1 MKFGKEFSSQ
11 MVSEWQQAYMDY
23 DYLKTLLKHR
33 DHHSGGLNGKMTL
46 DSLFSCLQL
55 FTPQR
60 QRLCNSQDVEGGV
73 QLKAKT
79 TTTRPIQVETTAD
92 GQVQTKFLIEEEVGE
107 YEREFFG
114 RLDKEFNKVIKFYE
128 EKVKKVLKEEE
139 GLKGKL
145 EALITAGSK
154 HNDIKYSRW
163 KRVANIAS
171 RAKVENPER
180 CEWEERDE
188 EITPLSADI
197 SPSSPVGA
205 KSMIVRS
212 QAHTVVI
219 EDGESSRVG
228 QSEDGAIES
237 ADAMDTS
244 KMSNNTRGNIQE
256 SNKTELKLS
265 RENSKKVKK
274 LKHAYIKFYREII
287 DLQNYSFSNAKAFSK
302 ILKKYEKIA
311 SRDARN
317 PYMKV
322 VDSSYLGSSDDVVR
336 LTKRVE
342 EDFIK
347 HFAEDNRTKGMNILR
362 PKMTRERHRLTF
374 STGKNQK
381 LASIGFRMALAAIIR
396 TRNSLQE
403 DGQEIY
409 MNTMFRLYSWFG
421 FVMLHIMVY
430 AANIYYW
437 RRYRINYSKIFGFK
451 QGTELGHR
459 QVLLVAF
466 SIGVFALLCVLANL
480 DMEVDPETKDY
491 QAFTELLPLFLLIGI
506 FGVLYLPFDFFY
518 HSKRKFYLTCMFHC
532 IAAPFYEVSFADS
545 FLGDQFTSQVQALRS
560 FEFYICYYGW
570 GDFKHRKNT
579 CTKSHAY
586 NGFLFIVAVIPFVS
600 RLLQCLRRLVDDK
613 KTDHRWN
620 GLKYFLTIV
629 AVCFRTAN
637 SIQPAQ
643 IAWRVLAIIFSVVAA
658 IFGTYWDFV
667 HDWGLLKR
675 GSENR
680 WLRDNLLIPQ
690 KEVYFIA
697 MVLNV
702 LLRFAWIQT
711 VLDFNLPF
719 RHSTQTMV
727 AVVASLEIIR
737 RGIWNFFR
745 LENEHLN
752 NVRKEEESRIKG
764 EDKDA

>member
-1 MKFGKEFSSQ
+1 
-11 MVSEWQQAYMDY
+11 
-23 DYLKTLLKHR
+23 
-33 DHHSGGLNGKMTL
+33 
-46 DSLFSCLQL
+46 
-55 FTPQR
+55 R
-60 QRLCNSQDVEGGV
+60 Q
-73 QLKAKT
+73 
-79 TTTRPIQVETTAD
+79 
-92 GQVQTKFLIEEEVGE
+92 
-107 YEREFFG
+107 
-114 RLDKEFNKVIKFYE
+114 
-128 EKVKKVLKEEE
+128 
-139 GLKGKL
+139 
-145 EALITAGSK
+145 
-154 HNDIKYSRW
+154 
-163 KRVANIAS
+163 
-171 RAKVENPER
+171 
-180 CEWEERDE
+180 
-188 EITPLSADI
+188 
-197 SPSSPVGA
+197 
-205 KSMIVRS
+205 
-212 QAHTVVI
+212 
-219 EDGESSRVG
+219 
-228 QSEDGAIES
+228 
-237 ADAMDTS
+237 
-244 KMSNNTRGNIQE
+244 
-256 SNKTELKLS
+256 
-265 RENSKKVKK
+265 
-274 LKHAYIKFYREII
+274 
-287 DLQNYSFSNAKAFSK
+287 
-302 ILKKYEKIA
+302 
-311 SRDARN
+311 
-317 PYMKV
+317 
-322 VDSSYLGSSDDVVR
+322 VVR

-381 LASIGFRMALAAIIR
+381 LASIGFSAGCVFSLIVALAAIIR